1 MNALDEVH
9 PAFGV
14 AEEELQQVIQNGI
27 IHYEH
32 SVDNLL
38 HDGQLLVE
46 QVRTSQRTPLV
57 SALLYGPP
65 GSGKTAMAATIAQA
79 SEFPFIKLV
88 SPENMVGFSESQKIA
103 AISKAFADSYKSP
116 LSIVVV
122 DNIERLLEWVPIGPR
137 FSNAILQTLLVLIA
151 KRPPKGKRLFV
162 MVTTSLRPAL
172 TDLQMSDLFD
182 TELYVPPISTL
193 PAMQFAIKEL
203 ELFTQPSDLQRAMT
217 RLEQSGFGQGDEFE
231 RAKRSVGIK
240 KLLSIVEMAR
250 QEPDNIPEQLV
261 SSIMGS
267 TI

>member
-1 MNALDEVH
+1 MCVLNVD
-9 PAFGV
+9 G
-14 AEEELQQVIQNGI
+14 
-27 IHYEH
+27 
-32 SVDNLL
+32 SVPSDASMQNLL

-122 DNIERLLEWVPIGPR
+122 DNIERLLGKSSISFQTFLFNPNAEWVPIGPR